1 MGVINITPDSFS
13 DGGRFLQADLAV
25 AQAAIQLRQG
35 ADVLDL
41 GAQSTRPGAGEVGAE
56 EELRRLLPPLR
67 RIRERFQ
74 DALISVDTFLAPVA
88 EAALDAGAD
97 WVNDISAGRRDPGM
111 LPLIAAAG
119 CPVVLM
125 HSRGN
130 SRTMDQ
136 LTNYTDVVQE
146 VREGLEERTESALKA
161 GVSVDQIIWDPGL
174 GFAKT
179 AEQNLQLLKGLE
191 RLSPEGIPLLVGP
204 SRKRFIGTVLDEPK
218 PKARIWGTAA
228 VACRC
233 SQAGV
238 AVLRVHDVG
247 PMQQILRMAAT
258 LWSWPEPRD

>member
-1 MGVINITPDSFS
+1 M
-13 DGGRFLQADLAV
+13 

-136 LTNYTDVVQE
+136 LTNYTDVEQE

-161 GVSVDQIIWDPGL
+161 GISVDQIIWDPGL

-204 SRKRFIGTVLDEPK
+204 SANGSSV
-218 PKARIWGTAA
+218 
-228 VACRC
+228 RC
-233 SQAGV
+233 SMNRNQSSHLGNSSCGMPLQPGRCRRAARARRRTDATDPAHGGHTLVV
-238 AVLRVHDVG
+238 A
-247 PMQQILRMAAT
+247 
-258 LWSWPEPRD
+258 